1 MAATL
6 PTPTAANK
14 LVDYLLSRGIS
25 GVRPL
30 SSAQDLATEYLIDQG
45 YASNDER
52 VDSLINWETTKNF
65 TSGFITGLGGV
76 VTLPVSIPA
85 ALGASWLI
93 QARMAGAIARI
104 YGHKLMDDRVRTMML
119 LSLAGDAAKEVVK
132 STGIKLGYKLTERAI
147 AQIPGRALIEINK
160 LIGFRLLTKAG
171 ERGIVNFSKAVPLVG
186 AAVGGGFDAAVCRMV
201 GRTAKG
207 LFRRA

>member
-1 MAATL
+1 MAKTV
-6 PTPTAANK
+6 PTPASANK
-14 LVDYLLSRGIS
+14 LVGYLLSKGVS
-25 GVRPL
+25 GVPPL
-30 SSAQDLATEYLIDQG
+30 SSAHDLATEYLIDQG

-65 TSGFITGLGGV
+65 TSGFITGLGGL

-104 YGHKLMDDRVRTMML
+104 YGHRLTDDHVRTMIL
-119 LSLAGDAAKEVVK
+119 LSLAGDAAQQAVK
-132 STGIKLGYKLTERAI
+132 SAGIKLGQELTERAV

-171 ERGIVNFSKAVPLVG
+171 ARGIVNFSKAVPLVG
-186 AAVGGGFDAAVCRMV
+186 GLVGGSFDAIVCRTV

-207 LFRRA
+207 LFKRP

>member
-1 MAATL
+1 MAKTL
-6 PTPTAANK
+6 PIPAAANK
-14 LVDYLLSRGIS
+14 LVGYLLSRGIS
-25 GVRPL
+25 GVPPL
-30 SSAQDLATEYLIDQG
+30 SSAQDLATEYLIDQS
-45 YASNDER
+45 YVDNDER

-65 TSGFITGLGGV
+65 TSGFISGLGGI
-76 VTLPVSIPA
+76 VTLPISIPA

-104 YGHKLMDDRVRTMML
+104 YGHKLTDDRVRTMIL
-119 LSLAGDAAKEVVK
+119 LCLAGDAAKEAVK
-132 STGIKLGYKLTERAI
+132 STGINLGQKLTERAI

-171 ERGIVNFSKAVPLVG
+171 ERGVVNFSKAVPLVG
-186 AAVGGGFDAAVCRMV
+186 GVVGGAFDGVVCRMV

-207 LFRRA
+207 LFKRA